1 MLSEVFT
8 EQRKGQEEFRQV
20 SGGRFESFLKKCR
33 LTESEASILMGY
45 SDSTKAQDRNSQ
57 GTKAQ
62 NRNIQSILTVK
73 KKQLFVR
80 RSFVTVWRSSP
91 SLPNITVNVHLVAV
105 KRCVGIVWTMR

>member
-1 MLSEVFT
+1 MKYLQNREKV
-8 EQRKGQEEFRQV
+8 RKSSGKCQEADLRAF
-20 SGGRFESFLKKCR
+20 KKNVGLQNQKHLYC
-33 LTESEASILMGY
+33 MGY

-73 KKQLFVR
+73 KKQLFGR

-105 KRCVGIVWTMR
+105 KRCVGIVWAMR